1 MKLIINADDFG
12 LSKSITDGII
22 VGILGGYITST
33 TIMSNMDYAEYAIK
47 QAIKNNISCI
57 GLHINLTVGRPIIKN
72 SNLTDSNGI
81 FLYNKNQ
88 IENEKL
94 TYEDVY
100 NEINAQIEKIKEY
113 GNDKIKIDHLDFHH
127 HLLSNDIIKKAAL
140 DIAKDLNIPVRNQNI
155 TNYKCPD
162 ILYRDFTINNV
173 NIDNLKQ
180 MISKYNNKDIVVE
193 IMTHPGYVDEYTKSI
208 TSYLGRENELNVLKE
223 AKSIGLFNDIELISF
238 SDF

>member
-1 MKLIINADDFG
+1 LKLIINADDFG